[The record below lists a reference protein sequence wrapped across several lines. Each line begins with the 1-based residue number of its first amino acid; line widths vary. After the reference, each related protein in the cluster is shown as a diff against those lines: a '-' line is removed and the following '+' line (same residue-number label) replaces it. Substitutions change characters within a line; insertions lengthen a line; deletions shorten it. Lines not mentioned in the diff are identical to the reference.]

1 MTSPTDDGRRPMTT
15 PQLKDRLLDM
25 ASVTSVMGIGNV
37 VGMVSLIVKNKA
49 LALLLGPAGIGI
61 VSQAVQLQQVVA
73 NGGSLGLSAGLQQ
86 SLSKIK
92 DPDDPKFRRIANL
105 GFRLLVAMFF
115 VTALVVLIFRRPI
128 SQAVFDGYYPSWIA
142 AIALWLALTPISMVI
157 DTIFVSAQ
165 RPGLFSLSR
174 VVQFSLLAAGTVVG
188 ALVGGV
194 GGAIWGSAIGFA
206 LAMVIIYLKSSR
218 ELGSPTLSQGV
229 MFSRETWATD
239 RRHLSEIWGVGWV
252 TAVAGTLTI
261 LAAFVMRTLLL
272 HEAGDANL
280 GQYHASFALAALLGP
295 LVSNGIWGHFYPKVC
310 ATSDPAKCREL
321 TTTVASFALLVLAP
335 LFMALVIGAPILV
348 WVLFT
353 AEFTDVVLYLPLQAA
368 AELLLQFSTIPSFL
382 LLGRNF
388 RFSYMLSRAIY
399 PVLLLGLGFGLLR
412 ENGVEGLLWAQ
423 VIAALASLLVGVVL
437 AKLRF
442 GVTVPILLVAGAVGS
457 AAALIWFGP
466 TLVGLLA
473 FVVS

>member
-1 MTSPTDDGRRPMTT
+1 MTATK
-15 PQLKDRLLDM
+15 LKDRVLEM

-37 VGMVSLIVKNKA
+37 AGVVSLIVKSKA
-49 LALLLGPAGIGI
+49 LAILVGPAGIGI
-61 VSQAVQLQQVVA
+61 ISQATQFQQVVA
-73 NGGSLGLSAGLQQ
+73 TGGSLGLSAGLQQ

-92 DPDDPKFRRIANL
+92 NPEDPEFRRIANL

-128 SQAVFDGYYPSWIA
+128 SEAVFDSYQPGWIA
-142 AIALWLALTPISMVI
+142 AIALWLALVPISMVI

-165 RPGLFSLSR
+165 RPGLFSVSR
-174 VVQFSLLAAGTVVG
+174 VAQFSLLAAGTVVG
-188 ALVGGV
+188 ALLGGV

-206 LAMVIIYLKSSR
+206 LAMAFIYFKCSR
-218 ELGSPTLSQGV
+218 ELGSPTISQGV
-229 MFSRETWATD
+229 MFTRETWRAD
-239 RRHLSEIWGVGWV
+239 RRYLSEIWGVGWV

-261 LAAFVMRTLLL
+261 LAAFLMRTLLL
-272 HEAGDANL
+272 HEAGEANL

-295 LVSNGIWGHFYPKVC
+295 LVSNGIWGHFYPQVC

-321 TTTVASFALLVLAP
+321 VTTAGSFALLALAP
-335 LFMALVIGAPILV
+335 MFIALVIGAPILV
-348 WVLFT
+348 WALFT

-368 AELLLQFSTIPSFL
+368 SELLLQFSTIPSFL
-382 LLGRNF
+382 LLGRDF
-388 RFSYMLSRAIY
+388 RFSYMLSRGIY
-399 PVLLLGLGFGLLR
+399 PVLLVSLGFGLLR

-423 VIAALASLLVGVVL
+423 VIAALASLIVGVVL

-442 GVTVPILLVAGAVGS
+442 GVTVPILLVGGAIACAS
-457 AAALIWFGP
+457 ALIWFGP